1 MILIHTIRRIKIQIS
16 CLHGMNNGKFTHVI
30 RIEITIKLTKT
41 TTVYIIIIKVN
52 NKILKVNINMKL
64 MLLITYFC
72 N

>member
-16 CLHGMNNGKFTHVI
+16 CLHGMNNDKFTHVI

-52 NKILKVNINMKL
+52 NKILKVNINIKL
-64 MLLITYFC
+64 ML
-72 N
+72 